1 MSTFIAPKIVIY
13 TCDELGQTN
22 YTECEEDLYA
32 AMRRTLHSL
41 FPFEIFRDNM
51 HTYARC
57 IYAHS
62 LFCSACVKYYVRIGG
77 INESKQS

>member
-1 MSTFIAPKIVIY
+1 MSTFIAPKIVIF
-13 TCDELGQTN
+13 TLDEFGRTN
-22 YTECEEDLYA
+22 YDEGEGELYA

-41 FPFEIFRDNM
+41 FPFEVFRDNM
-51 HTYARC
+51 HPYARC

-77 INESKQS
+77 INKSKQS